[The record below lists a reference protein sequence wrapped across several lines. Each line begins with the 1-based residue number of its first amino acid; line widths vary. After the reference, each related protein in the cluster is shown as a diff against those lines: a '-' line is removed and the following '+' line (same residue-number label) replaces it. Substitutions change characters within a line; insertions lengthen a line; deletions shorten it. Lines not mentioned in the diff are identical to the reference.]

1 MTCVDV
7 RPETNGRAAFPPVTA
22 PPRETTLGELAPRL
36 LASLNRSDQHRKALY
51 YLRGL
56 LEAEGR
62 KSIRA
67 IASLFGDHV
76 SEQNLHHFV
85 SSSTWDWVPMRRA
98 LAHYLTTITHV
109 QAWVA
114 RLLIIPKSGQHSV
127 GVERQFIPSL
137 GQVLNAQRAIGVWA
151 ASEDVTAPV
160 NWRLHLPQT
169 WFEDRRRR
177 SQVAIP
183 DGVGPETLTEC
194 LARVCTETV
203 LAWNLSP
210 RPLVVDTVEADVATL
225 FPEFAESG
233 IPLLVRADAGTSLTV
248 SDPLLPASAGQ
259 TMPADQIMGMARDL
273 RRPANWT
280 DSRAD
285 SGRHTHLAATVR
297 VTLPAA
303 GGSAA
308 PCGELALL
316 GVEDAGGRGRT
327 QLWLTTMTTAQPALL
342 VRLTRLADKVGAD
355 FTGISEEVG
364 MRDFTG
370 RSFGGWHRHVTLAS
384 AAHAVVAL
392 SGRARQPP
400 GPRPLTGPASL
411 SDAGLPPS

>member
-1 MTCVDV
+1 MTYLDV
-7 RPETNGRAAFPPVTA
+7 RPETTGRAAFPPVA
-22 PPRETTLGELAPRL
+22 PSSHEMVLGELAPRL

-62 KSIRA
+62 KSIRT
-67 IASLFGDHV
+67 IAALSGDHV

-98 LAHYLTTITHV
+98 LAHHLTAIAQV

-114 RLLIIPKSGQHSV
+114 RLLIIPKTGQHSV
-127 GVERQFIPSL
+127 GVERRFFPSL

-151 ASEDVTAPV
+151 ASEDMTAPV
-160 NWRLHLPQT
+160 NWRLHLTRT
-169 WFEDRRRR
+169 WLEDHRRR

-194 LARVCTETV
+194 LGEACLETV

-210 RPLVVDTVEADVATL
+210 RPLVVDTCEVEVAAFL
-225 FPEFAESG
+225 QEFADPG
-233 IPLLVRADAGTSLTV
+233 VPLLVRADTGTSLTV
-248 SDPLLPASAGQ
+248 TDPLLPASEGQ
-259 TMPADQIMGMARDL
+259 TMPADQIMAVARDL
-273 RRPANWT
+273 RRPARWT
-280 DSRAD
+280 DRRPD

-308 PCGELALL
+308 PYGELTLL
-316 GVEDAGGRGRT
+316 GVEDACGRGRT
-327 QLWLTTMTTAQPALL
+327 QLWLTNMTTAQPALL

-355 FTGISEEVG
+355 FTDISEAVG

-370 RSFGGWHRHVTLAS
+370 RSFGGWHRHITLAS
-384 AAHAVVAL
+384 AAHAIVAL
-392 SGRARQPP
+392 SRRAR
-400 GPRPLTGPASL
+400 
-411 SDAGLPPS
+411 